1 MPAIQLN
8 QNDATDLFIAD
19 AWKRVADTGLT
30 EHPAGHTLRT
40 LLVTGTI
47 VLPRAELENTKAFF
61 AECDGSAKALTFE
74 E

>member
-8 QNDATDLFIAD
+8 QNSSTDLFIAD
-19 AWKRVADTGLT
+19 AWERVANTGLT
-30 EHPAGHTLRT
+30 EHPVGHTLRT

-47 VLPRAELENTKAFF
+47 VLPRVEFENTKAFF
-61 AECDGSAKALTFE
+61 AECEGSVGALTFE